1 MPHVLEHSRHLSRN
15 GGGTRN
21 HQVGVSSSWPHVPLG
36 HGSDRG
42 AELFDY
48 RLRSAASLPDI
59 AIPAPL
65 EANSI
70 RHLDIHS
77 CPQQSAQLWPVEC
90 EQAFDDHNLRWLKQS
105 RFAGASVNDEIVRWN
120 FDGLAEVQVA
130 DLGNQQLMFERR
142 RFIKVRTRAVFQRKI
157 RQVAVVVI
165 EWQHLS
171 LQVFC

>member
-21 HQVGVSSSWPHVPLG
+21 HQVSMGPCWLHVSLG
-36 HGSDRG
+36 HGSYHG

-65 EANSI
+65 EANFV

-77 CPQQSAQLWPVEC
+77 CPQQSAQLWPVEG
-90 EQAFDDHNLRWLKQS
+90 EQAFDDHNLRGLKQL
-105 RFAGASVNDEIVRWN
+105 RFAGASVNGEIVRWN

-142 RFIKVRTRAVFQRKI
+142 RFIKVRTRPVFQRKM

-165 EWQHLS
+165 EW
-171 LQVFC
+171 